1 MNHTA
6 ARPGGE
12 VAMSTSAGGASTH
25 APKIDASQ
33 TNAVPP
39 PGAVLATRFQSACAP
54 AASST
59 SPSAAAD
66 TR

>member
-1 MNHTA
+1 
-6 ARPGGE
+6 
-12 VAMSTSAGGASTH
+12 MSTSAGGASTQ

-39 PGAVLATRFQSACAP
+39 PGAVFATRFQSAWAP

-59 SPSAAAD
+59 SPSAAPD